1 VKFAVEPWSPEY
13 GAAGQGDALRPTDAA
28 VSVDIEVP
36 IGEWGPR
43 RPGDVDLPDSV
54 LITDGVRRIDAWI
67 WIQDDEGRSRPGICA
82 SYAAGAVR
90 CDGEAHVVGANVE
103 RGLFTPAPDAEG
115 IKTRHADYAARAA
128 AGESPEEL
136 SLALQQRMGEL
147 EVALAHQLAGEAELI
162 LVDGPL
168 TGRQNIP
175 GAVGYTKSQVV
186 AYLPPALTPVIGAL
200 GPGERT
206 PLFVTTGNWSR
217 FSWYLRLAAIE
228 GHSWAG
234 VVRCEVSA
242 DLNVSDAVRIAD
254 VTAALLPRF
263 ASAAHKDARA
273 PQNLYPIGGLE
284 RELRRR
290 LGDAQLLYR
299 ALRSAARAA

>member
-1 VKFAVEPWSPEY
+1 MKFAVEPWSPEY
-13 GAAGQGDALRPTDAA
+13 GGAGGGDALRPTDAA
-28 VSVDIEVP
+28 ISVDIEVP
-36 IGEWGPR
+36 ADEWAPR
-43 RPGDVDLPDSV
+43 RPGAVDLPESV
-54 LITDGVRRIDAWI
+54 LITDGVRRIDAWV

-82 SYAAGAVR
+82 SFAAGAVR
-90 CDGEAHVVGANVE
+90 CDGRAQVVGATVE
-103 RGLFTPAPDAEG
+103 RGLFTAAADAET
-115 IKTRHADYAARAA
+115 IQTRHADYPARAA

-136 SLALQQRMGEL
+136 STALQKRMGEL
-147 EVALAHQLAGEAELI
+147 EVALAQQLAGQAELI
-162 LVDGPL
+162 VVDGPL
-168 TGRQNIP
+168 TGRQNIA

-217 FSWYLRLAAIE
+217 YSWYLRLAATE

-234 VVRCEVSA
+234 VVRCETSA
-242 DLNVSDAVRIAD
+242 DLTITDAIHAAD
-254 VTAALLPRF
+254 VTATLLPRF